1 MANQNVR
8 FPDGQAG
15 FPVGR
20 KDRRK
25 VKSVCVR
32 FDGLVRA
39 AESNVKE
46 PVTEFPLSLC
56 HVNVT
61 SAFAMGGA
69 NAEKPDTKVRM
80 SIALALRIRS
90 ARLVRAAAVLRKA
103 R

>member
-1 MANQNVR
+1 MTGAADRHLSARQKLQRRFMANQNVR

-46 PVTEFPLSLC
+46 PVTEFPLSLY
-56 HVNVT
+56 HGT
-61 SAFAMGGA
+61 
-69 NAEKPDTKVRM
+69 
-80 SIALALRIRS
+80 
-90 ARLVRAAAVLRKA
+90 
-103 R
+103 